1 MKNNKN
7 ILWGIVLVII
17 GVIVGLNALNITN
30 INIFFN
36 GWWTLFIIIPSLI
49 GLLKEKDKTG
59 NIIGLIIGV
68 VLLLGVQNI
77 IDFDLIWK
85 LILPVIIII
94 VGLSLIFGNNL
105 NKKINNEIKKIN
117 NKKGKNEEYCSTFSE
132 QKIDFDDEE
141 FKGASLTAV
150 FGGITL
156 DLRKA
161 KINEDV
167 VIDTTSVFGG
177 IDIYVPDNIKIK
189 VKSTSIF
196 GGVDNKKIKNDN
208 EKEHII
214 YINASCIFGGVDIK

>member
-1 MKNNKN
+1 MNNKN

-49 GLLKEKDKTG
+49 GLLNEKDKTG

-141 FKGASLTAV
+141 FKGVSLTAV

-167 VIDTTSVFGG
+167 VINTTSVFGG

-208 EKEHII
+208 EKEHL
-214 YINASCIFGGVDIK
+214 YI

>member
-30 INIFFN
+30 IDIFFN

-49 GLLKEKDKTG
+49 GLLNEKDKTG
-59 NIIGLIIGV
+59 NIIGLIIGI

-77 IDFDLIWK
+77 INFDLIWK
-85 LILPVIIII
+85 LILPMIIII
-94 VGLSLIFGNNL
+94 FGLSLIFGNTFN
-105 NKKINNEIKKIN
+105 NKINKEIKKIN
-117 NKKGKNEEYCSTFSE
+117 NKKGKNEEYCSTFSQ

-141 FKGASLTAV
+141 FKGVSLTAV

-156 DLRKA
+156 DLRNA

>member
-1 MKNNKN
+1 MNNKN

-105 NKKINNEIKKIN
+105 NKKINNEIKSIN
-117 NKKGKNEEYCSTFSE
+117 C
-132 QKIDFDDEE
+132 QH
-141 FKGASLTAV
+141 L
-150 FGGITL
+150 
-156 DLRKA
+156 
-161 KINEDV
+161 
-167 VIDTTSVFGG
+167 
-177 IDIYVPDNIKIK
+177 
-189 VKSTSIF
+189 
-196 GGVDNKKIKNDN
+196 
-208 EKEHII
+208 
-214 YINASCIFGGVDIK
+214 

>member
-1 MKNNKN
+1 MNNKN

-105 NKKINNEIKKIN
+105 NKKINN
-117 NKKGKNEEYCSTFSE
+117 
-132 QKIDFDDEE
+132 
-141 FKGASLTAV
+141 
-150 FGGITL
+150 
-156 DLRKA
+156 
-161 KINEDV
+161 
-167 VIDTTSVFGG
+167 
-177 IDIYVPDNIKIK
+177 
-189 VKSTSIF
+189 
-196 GGVDNKKIKNDN
+196 
-208 EKEHII
+208 
-214 YINASCIFGGVDIK
+214 

>member
-1 MKNNKN
+1 MNNKN

-49 GLLKEKDKTG
+49 GLLNEKDKTG

-141 FKGASLTAV
+141 FKGVSLTAV

-156 DLRKA
+156 DLRNA

-167 VIDTTSVFGG
+167 VINTTSVFGG

>member
-1 MKNNKN
+1 MNNKN

-141 FKGASLTAV
+141 FKGVSLTAV

-167 VIDTTSVFGG
+167 VINTTSVFGG

>member
-1 MKNNKN
+1 MNNKN

-156 DLRKA
+156 DLRNA

-167 VIDTTSVFGG
+167 VINTTSVFGG

>member
-1 MKNNKN
+1 MNNKN

-141 FKGASLTAV
+141 FKGVSLTAV

-156 DLRKA
+156 DLRNA

-167 VIDTTSVFGG
+167 VINTTSVFGG
-177 IDIYVPDNIKIK
+177 IDIYAPDNIKIK

>member
-1 MKNNKN
+1 MNNNKN

-30 INIFFN
+30 IDIFFN

-49 GLLKEKDKTG
+49 GLLNAKDKTG
-59 NIIGLIIGV
+59 NIIGLTIGI

-77 IDFDLIWK
+77 INFDLIWK
-85 LILPVIIII
+85 LILPMIIII
-94 VGLSLIFGNNL
+94 FGLSLIFGNTFN
-105 NKKINNEIKKIN
+105 NKINKEIKKIN
-117 NKKGKNEEYCSTFSE
+117 NKKGKNEEYCSTFSQ
-132 QKIDFDDEE
+132 QKIDFDDED
-141 FKGASLTAV
+141 FKGTSLTAV
-150 FGGITL
+150 FGGIAL

-167 VIDTTSVFGG
+167 VINTTSVFGG

-196 GGVDNKKIKNDN
+196 GGVDNKKIKNDS
-208 EKEHII
+208 EKEHIV

>member
-1 MKNNKN
+1 MNNKN

-49 GLLKEKDKTG
+49 GLLNEKDKTG
-59 NIIGLIIGV
+59 NIIGLIIGI

-85 LILPVIIII
+85 LILPLIIII

-167 VIDTTSVFGG
+167 VINTTSVFGG

>member
-141 FKGASLTAV
+141 FKGVSLTAV

>member
-1 MKNNKN
+1 MNNKN

-141 FKGASLTAV
+141 FKGVSLTAV

-167 VIDTTSVFGG
+167 VINTTSVFGG
-177 IDIYVPDNIKIK
+177 IDIYAPDNIKIK

>member
-1 MKNNKN
+1 MNNKN

-167 VIDTTSVFGG
+167 VINTTSVFGG

>member
-1 MKNNKN
+1 MNNKN

-141 FKGASLTAV
+141 FKGVSLTAV

-167 VIDTTSVFGG
+167 VINTTSVFGG

-196 GGVDNKKIKNDN
+196 GGVDNKKNKNDN

>member
-17 GVIVGLNALNITN
+17 GVIVGLNALNITS

-49 GLLKEKDKTG
+49 GLLNEKDKTG
-59 NIIGLIIGV
+59 NIIGLIIGI

-77 IDFDLIWK
+77 INFDLIWK
-85 LILPVIIII
+85 LILPMIIII
-94 VGLSLIFGNNL
+94 FGLSLIFGNTFN
-105 NKKINNEIKKIN
+105 NKINKEIKKIN
-117 NKKGKNEEYCSTFSE
+117 NKKGKNEEYCSTFSQ

>member
-1 MKNNKN
+1 MNNKN

-49 GLLKEKDKTG
+49 GLLNEKDKTG

-141 FKGASLTAV
+141 FKGVSLTAV

-167 VIDTTSVFGG
+167 VINTTSVFGG

-214 YINASCIFGGVDIK
+214 YINAGCIFGGVDIK

>member
-1 MKNNKN
+1 MNNKN

-141 FKGASLTAV
+141 FKGVSLTAV

-167 VIDTTSVFGG
+167 VINTTSVFGG

-214 YINASCIFGGVDIK
+214 YINASCIFDGVDIK

>member
-1 MKNNKN
+1 MNNKN

-59 NIIGLIIGV
+59 NIIGLIIGI

-85 LILPVIIII
+85 LILPLIIII

-167 VIDTTSVFGG
+167 VINTTSVFGG

>member
-30 INIFFN
+30 IDIFFN

-49 GLLKEKDKTG
+49 GLLNEKDKTG
-59 NIIGLIIGV
+59 NIIGLIIGI

-77 IDFDLIWK
+77 INFDLIWK
-85 LILPVIIII
+85 LILPMIIII
-94 VGLSLIFGNNL
+94 FGLSLIFGNTFN
-105 NKKINNEIKKIN
+105 NKINKEIKKIN
-117 NKKGKNEEYCSTFSE
+117 NKKGKNEEYCSTFSH

-167 VIDTTSVFGG
+167 VINTTSVFGG
-177 IDIYVPDNIKIK
+177 IDIYVRDNIKIK

>member
-1 MKNNKN
+1 MNNKN

-49 GLLKEKDKTG
+49 GLLNEKDKTG

-141 FKGASLTAV
+141 FKGVSLTAV

-167 VIDTTSVFGG
+167 VINTTSVFGG
-177 IDIYVPDNIKIK
+177 IDIYVRDNIKIK

-196 GGVDNKKIKNDN
+196 GGVDNKKNKNDN

>member
-30 INIFFN
+30 IDIFFN

-49 GLLKEKDKTG
+49 GLLNEKDKTG
-59 NIIGLIIGV
+59 NIIGLIIGI

-77 IDFDLIWK
+77 INFDLIWK
-85 LILPVIIII
+85 LILPMIIII
-94 VGLSLIFGNNL
+94 FGLSLIFGNTFN
-105 NKKINNEIKKIN
+105 NKINKEIKKIN
-117 NKKGKNEEYCSTFSE
+117 NKKGKNEEYCSTFSQ

-161 KINEDV
+161 QINEDV

-196 GGVDNKKIKNDN
+196 GGVDNKKSKNDN

>member
-1 MKNNKN
+1 MNNKN

-49 GLLKEKDKTG
+49 GLLNEKDKTG

-141 FKGASLTAV
+141 FKGVSLTAV

-167 VIDTTSVFGG
+167 VINTTSVFGG
-177 IDIYVPDNIKIK
+177 IDIYIPDNIKIK

>member
-1 MKNNKN
+1 MNNKN

-49 GLLKEKDKTG
+49 GLLNEKDKTG

-156 DLRKA
+156 DLRNA

-167 VIDTTSVFGG
+167 VINTTSVFGG

-196 GGVDNKKIKNDN
+196 GGVDNKKIKNNN

>member
-49 GLLKEKDKTG
+49 GLLNEKDKTG
-59 NIIGLIIGV
+59 NIIGLIIGI

-77 IDFDLIWK
+77 INFDLIWK
-85 LILPVIIII
+85 LILPMIIII
-94 VGLSLIFGNNL
+94 FGLSLIFGNTFN
-105 NKKINNEIKKIN
+105 NKINKEIKKIN
-117 NKKGKNEEYCSTFSE
+117 NKKGKNEEYCSTFSQ

>member
-1 MKNNKN
+1 MNNKN

-141 FKGASLTAV
+141 FKGVSLTAV

-156 DLRKA
+156 DLRNA

-167 VIDTTSVFGG
+167 VINTTSVFGG

-214 YINASCIFGGVDIK
+214 YINAGCIFGGVDIK

>member
-1 MKNNKN
+1 MNNKN

-49 GLLKEKDKTG
+49 GLLNEKDKTG

-141 FKGASLTAV
+141 FKGVSLTAV

-167 VIDTTSVFGG
+167 VINTTSVFGG

-196 GGVDNKKIKNDN
+196 GGVDNKKNKNDN

>member
-1 MKNNKN
+1 MNNKN

-49 GLLKEKDKTG
+49 GLLKEIDKTG

-141 FKGASLTAV
+141 FKGVSLTAV

-167 VIDTTSVFGG
+167 VINTTSVFGG

>member
-30 INIFFN
+30 IDIFFN

-49 GLLKEKDKTG
+49 GLLNEKDKTG

-77 IDFDLIWK
+77 INFDLIWK
-85 LILPVIIII
+85 LILPMIIII
-94 VGLSLIFGNNL
+94 FGLSLIFGNTFN
-105 NKKINNEIKKIN
+105 NKINKEIKKIN
-117 NKKGKNEEYCSTFSE
+117 NKKGKNEEYCSTFSQ

-161 KINEDV
+161 QINEDV

>member
-1 MKNNKN
+1 MNNKN

-49 GLLKEKDKTG
+49 GLLNEKDKTG

-141 FKGASLTAV
+141 FKGVSLTAV

-156 DLRKA
+156 DLRNA

-167 VIDTTSVFGG
+167 VINTTSVFGG

-196 GGVDNKKIKNDN
+196 GGVDNKKIKNNN

>member
-1 MKNNKN
+1 MNNKN

-141 FKGASLTAV
+141 FKGVSLTAV

-167 VIDTTSVFGG
+167 VINTTSVFGG

-214 YINASCIFGGVDIK
+214 YINDSCIFGGVDIK